1 MVSQDATAKPI
12 ALLIPVRN
20 RQAKLDRALRS
31 VVAEAPL
38 LKVIVIDDGSDPPAL
53 IDPALPLD
61 VELIRMSQAQGVA
74 AALNTGLSRAF
85 DLGCPYIARLDSD
98 DTAIEGRFRAQLSF
112 LEGNPS
118 VGICGTGYFECGT
131 GGVVRATVRMP
142 RHDAGIRRGMHLR
155 MTLWHPTV
163 MVRAS
168 VARRVGTFDPSLA
181 CEDTDYFLRAMDI
194 SKAANLPEPL
204 IRYETGAADALTRH
218 GARQRAIARDLLR
231 LKWRRREPLNP
242 LWWIG
247 LVAGTAYLLGIS
259 RALAP
264 LRSLSTR
271 LLDRG
276 PGKESAHVRA

>member
-1 MVSQDATAKPI
+1 MVSQDATATPI
-12 ALLIPVRN
+12 VLLIPVRN

-53 IDPALPLD
+53 IDPALPLEF
-61 VELIRMSQAQGVA
+61 ELIRMSHAQGVA
-74 AALNTGLSRAF
+74 AALNRGLSRAF
-85 DLGCPYIARLDSD
+85 DLGCSYIARLDSD
-98 DTAIEGRFRAQLSF
+98 DTAIDGRFRAQLSF
-112 LEGNPS
+112 LESNPS
-118 VGICGTGYFECGT
+118 VGICGTGYFECDINGI
-131 GGVVRATVRMP
+131 VRAIVRMP

-168 VARRVGTFDPSLA
+168 VARRVGMFDPSLA
-181 CEDTDYFLRAMDI
+181 CEDTDYFLRVMDI
-194 SKAANLPEPL
+194 SEAANLPEPL

-218 GARQRAIARDLLR
+218 GKRRRAIARDLLR

-247 LVAGTAYLLGIS
+247 ILAGVSYLLGIS

-264 LRSLSTR
+264 LRSLSTW
-271 LLDRG
+271 LLDRR
-276 PGKESAHVRA
+276 PGEDSAHGHA